1 MASIVGPVTLSI
13 SDVPPNSVNVQVS
26 YKIRQ
31 THHDIAHAQ
40 RYHEV
45 VELIGVDTLAGED
58 QADDII
64 HLEPPFWDGIVL
76 FTDSQQ
82 EFQRIPE
89 RTLPA
94 QALDEDPH
102 PFLLR
107 ADEIRARVTL
117 TPLPPDVLF
126 KESNLVV
133 RGGPVIEPTG

>member
-1 MASIVGPVTLSI
+1 MASIGPVTLSI
-13 SDVPPNSVNVQVS
+13 FDLPPSNVRVQVS
-26 YKIRQ
+26 YKISA
-31 THHDIAHAQ
+31 THHDAEHEQ

-58 QADDII
+58 QVDDII
-64 HLEPPFWDGIVL
+64 HLDPPFLDGIVR
-76 FTDSQQ
+76 FTTSQV

-89 RTLPA
+89 RILPA

-117 TPLPPDVLF
+117 TPLPPDVPSR
-126 KESNLVV
+126 ESNLVV